1 VAFVLSVLTLFG
13 FYSLLAFGLGLIFG
27 QLNVVNLAYGG
38 FAIIGAYSLYL
49 LDGVPFVL
57 GLLVAVLVGGV
68 IAAITERLVLR
79 DLYEKGFL
87 ATLLAMWGV
96 GILLQQA
103 AQAKFGAT
111 AKSVRAPID
120 GEVMIFGTQ
129 YPSYR
134 LLAAGISLAIVVGC
148 LLVVYRTRL
157 GLRLRAAIE
166 NREMASL
173 LGIPPRLMISGTF
186 VFGSVLAVLA
196 GALQAP
202 LLGITPNLGV
212 SFLAPAFFAVLIGR
226 LGSLSGPVFGAFVV
240 ALLSAALQTSF
251 SNTVSTVL
259 FYVALIVLIG
269 IWPQGLNLRR
279 PTWMT
284 LKIRRPTSPPQGSS

>member
-1 VAFVLSVLTLFG
+1 MTFALSVLTLFG
-13 FYSLLAFGLGLIFG
+13 FYALLAFGLGLIFG

-38 FAIIGAYSLYL
+38 FAVIGAYAVYL
-49 LDGVPFVL
+49 LDGLPFAV
-57 GLLVAVLVGGV
+57 GVLVAVLAGGLF
-68 IAAITERLVLR
+68 AAVTEWLVLR
-79 DLYEKGFL
+79 DLYQRGFL
-87 ATLLAMWGV
+87 ATLLAMWAV

-103 AQAKFGAT
+103 AQAEFGAT
-111 AKSVRAPID
+111 AKSVRTPVD
-120 GEVMIFGTQ
+120 GELVIFGTQ
-129 YPSYR
+129 YPTYR
-134 LLAAGISLAIVVGC
+134 LLAAGVSLAVVAAC

-173 LGIPPRLMISGTF
+173 LGIPPRLMIRGTF
-186 VFGSVLAVLA
+186 VFGSVLAVLG

-202 LLGITPNLGV
+202 LLGLTPNLGV
-212 SFLAPAFFAVLIGR
+212 TFLAPAFFAVLIGR
-226 LGSLSGPVFGAFVV
+226 LGALSGPVFGAFVV

-251 SNTVSTVL
+251 SNTLSTVL

-269 IWPQGLNLRR
+269 IWPQGLDLRR

-284 LKIRRPTSPPQGSS
+284 LKARRLPSPSQGS

>member
-1 VAFVLSVLTLFG
+1 VTFALSVLTLFG
-13 FYSLLAFGLGLIFG
+13 FYALLAFGLGLIFG

-38 FAIIGAYSLYL
+38 FAVVGAYAVYL
-49 LDGVPFVL
+49 LDGLPFAV
-57 GLLVAVLVGGV
+57 GVLVAVLAGGL
-68 IAAITERLVLR
+68 IAAVTEWLVLR
-79 DLYEKGFL
+79 ALYERGFL

-111 AKSVRAPID
+111 AKSVGAPVD
-120 GEVMIFGTQ
+120 GELVIFGTQ
-129 YPSYR
+129 YPTYR
-134 LLAAGISLAIVVGC
+134 LLAAGVSLAVVAAC

-186 VFGSVLAVLA
+186 VFGSVLAVLG

-202 LLGITPNLGV
+202 LLGLTPNLGV
-212 SFLAPAFFAVLIGR
+212 TFLAPAFFAVLIGR

-240 ALLSAALQTSF
+240 ALLSAGLQTSF

-269 IWPQGLNLRR
+269 IWPQGLDLRR

-284 LKIRRPTSPPQGSS
+284 LKARRLPSPSGGS

>member
-1 VAFVLSVLTLFG
+1 MTFALSVLTLFG
-13 FYSLLAFGLGLIFG
+13 FYALLAFGLGLIFG

-38 FAIIGAYSLYL
+38 FAVVGAYAVYL
-49 LDGVPFVL
+49 LDGLPFAV
-57 GLLVAVLVGGV
+57 GVLVAVLVGGL
-68 IAAITERLVLR
+68 IAAVTEWLVLR
-79 DLYEKGFL
+79 DLYERGFL

-96 GILLQQA
+96 GILLQQG

-111 AKSVRAPID
+111 AKSVRAPVD
-120 GEVMIFGTQ
+120 GELVIFGTQ
-129 YPSYR
+129 YPTYR
-134 LLAAGISLAIVVGC
+134 LLAAGVSLAVVAAC

-186 VFGSVLAVLA
+186 VFGSVLGVLG

-202 LLGITPNLGV
+202 LLGLTPNLGV
-212 SFLAPAFFAVLIGR
+212 TFLAPAFFAVLIGR

-240 ALLSAALQTSF
+240 ALLSAGLQTSF

-269 IWPQGLNLRR
+269 IWPQGLDLRR

-284 LKIRRPTSPPQGSS
+284 LKARRLPSPSGGS

>member
-1 VAFVLSVLTLFG
+1 MTFVLSVLTLFG
-13 FYSLLAFGLGLIFG
+13 FYALLAFGLGLIFG
-27 QLNVVNLAYGG
+27 QLHVVNLAYGG
-38 FAIIGAYSLYL
+38 FAVIGAYGVYV
-49 LDGVPFVL
+49 LDGLPFAL
-57 GLLVAVLVGGV
+57 AVLVALLAGGL
-68 IAAITERLVLR
+68 IAAVTEWLVLR
-79 DLYEKGFL
+79 ALYERGFL

-111 AKSVRAPID
+111 AKSVGAPVD
-120 GEVMIFGTQ
+120 GELVIFGTQ
-129 YPSYR
+129 YPTYR
-134 LLAAGISLAIVVGC
+134 LLAAGVSLAVVAAC

-173 LGIPPRLMISGTF
+173 LGIRPRLMISGTF
-186 VFGSVLAVLA
+186 VFGSVLAVLG

-202 LLGITPNLGV
+202 LLGLTPNLGV
-212 SFLAPAFFAVLIGR
+212 TFLAPAFFAVLIGR

-240 ALLSAALQTSF
+240 ALLSAGLQTSF

-269 IWPQGLNLRR
+269 IWPQGLDLRR

-284 LKIRRPTSPPQGSS
+284 LKARRLPSPSGGP

>member
-1 VAFVLSVLTLFG
+1 VTFALSVLTLFG
-13 FYSLLAFGLGLIFG
+13 FYALLAFGLGLIFG

-38 FAIIGAYSLYL
+38 FAVVGAYAVYL
-49 LDGVPFVL
+49 LDGLPFAV
-57 GLLVAVLVGGV
+57 GVLVAVLVGGL
-68 IAAITERLVLR
+68 IAAVTEWLVLR
-79 DLYEKGFL
+79 DLYERGFL

-96 GILLQQA
+96 GILLQQG

-111 AKSVRAPID
+111 AKSVRAPVD
-120 GEVMIFGTQ
+120 GELVIFGTQ
-129 YPSYR
+129 YPTYR
-134 LLAAGISLAIVVGC
+134 LLAAGVSLAVVAAC

-186 VFGSVLAVLA
+186 VFGSVLGVLG

-202 LLGITPNLGV
+202 LLGLTPNLGV
-212 SFLAPAFFAVLIGR
+212 TFLAPAFFAVLIGR

-240 ALLSAALQTSF
+240 ALLSAGLQTSF

-269 IWPQGLNLRR
+269 IWPQGLDLRR

-284 LKIRRPTSPPQGSS
+284 LKARRLPSPSGGS

>member
-1 VAFVLSVLTLFG
+1 MTFALSVLTLFG
-13 FYSLLAFGLGLIFG
+13 FYALLAFGLGLIFG

-38 FAIIGAYSLYL
+38 FAVIGAYAVYL
-49 LDGVPFVL
+49 LDGLPFAV
-57 GLLVAVLVGGV
+57 GVLVAVLVGGL
-68 IAAITERLVLR
+68 IAAVTEWLVLR
-79 DLYEKGFL
+79 DLYERGFL

-96 GILLQQA
+96 GILLQQG

-111 AKSVRAPID
+111 AKSVRAPVD
-120 GEVMIFGTQ
+120 GELVIFGTQ
-129 YPSYR
+129 YPTYR
-134 LLAAGISLAIVVGC
+134 LLAAGVSLAVVAAC

-186 VFGSVLAVLA
+186 VFGSVLGVLG

-202 LLGITPNLGV
+202 LLGLTPNLGV
-212 SFLAPAFFAVLIGR
+212 TFLAPAFFAVLIGR

-240 ALLSAALQTSF
+240 ALLSAGLQTSF

-269 IWPQGLNLRR
+269 IWPQGLDLRR

-284 LKIRRPTSPPQGSS
+284 LKARRLPSPSGGS

>member
-1 VAFVLSVLTLFG
+1 VTFALSVLTLFG
-13 FYSLLAFGLGLIFG
+13 FYALLAFGLGLIFG

-38 FAIIGAYSLYL
+38 FAVIGAYALYV
-49 LDGVPFVL
+49 LDGLPFAV
-57 GLLVAVLVGGV
+57 GVLVAVLAGGL
-68 IAAITERLVLR
+68 IAAVTEWVVLR
-79 DLYEKGFL
+79 DLYQRGFL
-87 ATLLAMWGV
+87 ATLLAMWAV

-103 AQAKFGAT
+103 AQAEFGAT
-111 AKSVRAPID
+111 AKSVRAPVD
-120 GEVMIFGTQ
+120 GELVIFGTQ
-129 YPSYR
+129 YPTYR
-134 LLAAGISLAIVVGC
+134 LLAAGVSLAVVAAC

-157 GLRLRAAIE
+157 GLRVRAAIE

-186 VFGSVLAVLA
+186 VVGSVLAVLG

-202 LLGITPNLGV
+202 LLGLTPNLGV
-212 SFLAPAFFAVLIGR
+212 TFLAPAFFAVLIGR

-240 ALLSAALQTSF
+240 ALLSAGLQTSF
-251 SNTVSTVL
+251 SNTLSTVL

-269 IWPQGLNLRR
+269 IWPQGLDLRR

-284 LKIRRPTSPPQGSS
+284 LKARPCA

>member
-1 VAFVLSVLTLFG
+1 VTFALSVLTLFG
-13 FYSLLAFGLGLIFG
+13 FYALLAFGLGLIFG

-38 FAIIGAYSLYL
+38 FAVVGAYAVYL
-49 LDGVPFVL
+49 LDGLPFAV
-57 GLLVAVLVGGV
+57 GVLVAVLVGGL
-68 IAAITERLVLR
+68 IAAVTEWLVLR
-79 DLYEKGFL
+79 DLYERGFL

-96 GILLQQA
+96 GILLQQG

-111 AKSVRAPID
+111 AKSVRAPVD
-120 GEVMIFGTQ
+120 GELVIFGTQ
-129 YPSYR
+129 YPTYR
-134 LLAAGISLAIVVGC
+134 LVAAGVSLAVVAAC

-186 VFGSVLAVLA
+186 VFGSVLGVLG

-202 LLGITPNLGV
+202 LLGLTPNLGV
-212 SFLAPAFFAVLIGR
+212 TFLAPAFFAVLIGR

-240 ALLSAALQTSF
+240 ALLSAGLQTSF

-269 IWPQGLNLRR
+269 IWPQGLDLRR

-284 LKIRRPTSPPQGSS
+284 LKARRLPSPSGGS